1 MKLNKEY
8 TKYSKIDKEHLIE
21 IRGRAMPQQQKSIYA
36 SLFSTVLIFTIYF
49 WYMAEMHGQGA
60 FDGENAYALIGQSV
74 LWLMVGGIV
83 VNIIAHIAINIIYA
97 IITNEANSN
106 PVVDERDKL
115 IELRALRVAY
125 YVFGAGFV
133 LSMISLALGQPP
145 FIAFIIIIFS
155 CAIASLSEGF
165 VQLFLYRRGF

>member
-1 MKLNKEY
+1 MSNKADNPHKNKQE
-8 TKYSKIDKEHLIE
+8 E
-21 IRGRAMPQQQKSIYA
+21 IMPQQQKSIYA

-49 WYMAEMHGQGA
+49 WRMAEMHGQGA
-60 FDGENAYALIGQSV
+60 FEGENAFILIGQSV
-74 LWLMVGGIV
+74 LWLMFGGIII
-83 VNIIAHIAINIIYA
+83 NIIAHITVNIIYA
-97 IITNEANSN
+97 IITKDANPS

-115 IELRALRVAY
+115 NELRALRVAY

-133 LSMISLALGQPP
+133 WSMVSLAFGQPP
-145 FIAFIIIIFS
+145 FMAFIILISS